1 MSTDAQNTRE
11 LKKYGKI
18 EKKKSHKGEKGQKR
32 ANSNHII
39 NRIH

>member
-18 EKKKSHKGEKGQKR
+18 EKKKSHKGEIGQKR

-39 NRIH
+39 NQIH